1 MTMLPRLEAQR
12 ELASINAMSVAF
24 GGASRFERERY
35 LGRLQRDAQ
44 GAEVARA
51 TPETL
56 AAMGVAVVVVPA
68 DAGGTDG

>member
-12 ELASINAMSVAF
+12 ELARIDSMSVAF
-24 GGASRFERERY
+24 GGVSRFERERY

-44 GAEVARA
+44 GAGVALA

-56 AAMGVAVVVVPA
+56 AAMGVGVVVVPPA
-68 DAGGTDG
+68 EGGTDG